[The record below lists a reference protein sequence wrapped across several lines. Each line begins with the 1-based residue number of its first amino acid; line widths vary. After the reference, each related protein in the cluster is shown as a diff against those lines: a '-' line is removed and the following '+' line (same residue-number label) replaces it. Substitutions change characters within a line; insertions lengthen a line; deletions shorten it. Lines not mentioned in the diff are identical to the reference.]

1 LGFDVGRLLVS
12 FDPSVDVRIE
22 GNQESVGSIL
32 KNDFDPLRIV
42 FMIEEG
48 DILFD
53 QFDGGLIDS
62 AVKGDGSVT
71 VHFTA
76 GTKAEEIQEVFRS
89 GSQEV
94 KVLGIPIPGGF
105 FCRTMNGP
113 MIGLIT
119 PLFEPFIEV
128 GQR

>member
-1 LGFDVGRLLVS
+1 MRFDLGAFFVS
-12 FDPSVDVRIE
+12 FDPSVDVRIQ
-22 GNQESVGSIL
+22 GNQESIGLIL

-48 DILFD
+48 YILFD
-53 QFDGGLIDS
+53 QFDGGFINS

-71 VHFTA
+71 VYFTS
-76 GTKAEEIQEVFRS
+76 GTKAEEVQEVFRN

-94 KVLGIPIPGGF
+94 KVLSIPIPGGF
-105 FCRTMNGP
+105 FCRAMNGP